1 MGAISKHIASEIKAI
16 SLFATHF
23 HEITRLGEEVPGV
36 FNCHVDAIASGSEF
50 TLLYNVKTGSSNKS
64 FGIEVAKLAGFPQE
78 VVDNA
83 QQYLL
88 QAEMPKLRAQGADK
102 AEIANFLDEWQ
113 KDEKGEDG
121 VGSKRK
127 L

>member
-1 MGAISKHIASEIKAI
+1 MQFVTVILPDDLS
-16 SLFATHF
+16 T
-23 HEITRLGEEVPGV
+23 
-36 FNCHVDAIASGSEF
+36 SGSEF

-88 QAEMPKLRAQGADK
+88 QAEMPKLRAQGK
-102 AEIANFLDEWQ
+102 
-113 KDEKGEDG
+113 
-121 VGSKRK
+121 STK
-127 L
+127 LR